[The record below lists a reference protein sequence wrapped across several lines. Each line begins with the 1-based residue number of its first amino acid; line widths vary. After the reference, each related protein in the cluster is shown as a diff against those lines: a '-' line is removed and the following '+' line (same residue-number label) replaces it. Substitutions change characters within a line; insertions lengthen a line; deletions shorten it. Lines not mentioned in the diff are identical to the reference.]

1 MKLTKS
7 IEDYLKAIYYLT
19 VDVSDQETGTNNLAE
34 YLSVSPASVSSMLKK
49 LKDLK
54 LVDYQKYGKLSL
66 TVKGEELSLSLI
78 RNHRLWETFLF
89 EHLNFSWDEVH
100 EVAHQLEHIKS
111 PKLIKELDRFLG
123 YPKIDP
129 HGDVIP
135 DQKGNMEPQFKVLLS
150 EIPEKSTCK
159 LISVKDNSAAFLKY
173 VTQLELKLGIE
184 IFVEEIR
191 EFDGSRL
198 IGYEG
203 KKENVSRL
211 FSENVYVKLLK

>member
-1 MKLTKS
+1 MKLTKN

-19 VDVSDQETGTNNLAE
+19 VDESDKRTGTNNLAD
-34 YLSVSPASVSSMLKK
+34 YLAVSPASASSMIKK

-54 LVDYQKYGKLSL
+54 LVDYQKYGKLTL
-66 TVKGEELSLSLI
+66 TEEGEELSINLI

-89 EHLNFSWDEVH
+89 EHMNFSWDEVH
-100 EVAHQLEHIKS
+100 DVAHQLEHIKS

-135 DQKGNMEPQFKVLLS
+135 DHEGNIEPQSKVLLS
-150 EIPEKSTCK
+150 EIPEKSACK
-159 LISVKDNSAAFLKY
+159 LISVKDNSASFLKY
-173 VTQLELKLGIE
+173 VTQLKLKLGVE

-191 EFDGSRL
+191 DFDGSRL
-198 IGYEG
+198 ISFQG
-203 KKENVSRL
+203 KKENVSKL
-211 FSENVYVKLLK
+211 FSENVYVKLV